1 MTVLLLAALAAHAG
15 PVPAPLC
22 RAGRP
27 TMPVVIGP
35 DASGRTRRAAADLAA
50 SLGRVCGAAFQV
62 RAGDG
67 TQGLVLGTA
76 ADFPALAPAG
86 RFDAPEPMRR
96 EQFLLLSSARGL
108 SAVGATDAGVE
119 AAAAEILHRA
129 GWRRYF
135 PGPAWEVVPSRPDL
149 ELAADFVSAPAFAA
163 RRIWYD
169 FGYLDK
175 SRPAYDEWARRNRV
189 PGGFELRT
197 GHSFDAVLARHHAE
211 FAAHPEYLALVGGRR
226 VSDKFCLSNPALRRL
241 VIEDAMGRLERGGA
255 DSVSI
260 EPTDNDGWCECDSCR
275 ALGEP
280 SERMALLAT
289 ETAAALAA
297 RFPGRVAGF
306 YAYHR
311 HSSPPKTRLPVGV
324 VVSVAAAYQAAGW
337 TTESLLAAWRDKTAS
352 PLGVRECYGVF
363 KWHQGLPGRMRGAD
377 LAYLARSIPRYH
389 ALGARFM
396 SAESGEDWGAHG
408 LGHYVATRLLWDLA
422 EAGRVDA
429 IKEEFLEDCFGPAKA
444 PMRRWYAAVD
454 GSRGLSKREVPAK
467 LTEELYGRLA
477 EAWPLAAD
485 DAARRRLADLALYAR
500 YVELHAAYQAAGA
513 DRGEAFAALVRHAR
527 RMRGRMLVHLKGL
540 EQWLPARDSA
550 AKLPPDDGA
559 AEYTQ
564 AEAEA
569 VLLAGA
575 SAR

>member
-1 MTVLLLAALAAHAG
+1 MSVLLLAALAAHAG
-15 PVPAPLC
+15 PVPAALC
-22 RAGRP
+22 RGGRP
-27 TMPVVIGP
+27 AMPVVVAAS
-35 DASGRTRRAAADLAA
+35 ASGRTRRAAADLAA
-50 SLGRVCGAAFQV
+50 SLGRVCGAAFKV
-62 RAGDG
+62 REGDG
-67 TQGLVLGTA
+67 ATGLALGTA
-76 ADFPALAPAG
+76 ADFPALVPAG
-86 RFDAPEPMRR
+86 GFDAPEPMRR
-96 EQFLLLSSARGL
+96 EQFLLRSGPEGL
-108 SAVGATDAGVE
+108 RAVGATEAGVE
-119 AAAAEILHRA
+119 AASAEILRRA

-149 ELAADFVSAPAFAA
+149 ALAADETSAPAFAA

-169 FGYLDK
+169 FGYLDS
-175 SRPAYDEWARRNRV
+175 SRSAYDEWARRNRV

-197 GHSFDAVLARHHAE
+197 GHSFDAVRARHEAE

-241 VIEDAMGRLERGGA
+241 VVEDALGRLQRGRA
-255 DSVSI
+255 DSVSL
-260 EPTDNDGWCECDSCR
+260 EPSDGDGWCECSACR
-275 ALGEP
+275 ALGGP
-280 SERMALLAT
+280 SDRLALLAT
-289 ETAAALAA
+289 EAAAALAE

-311 HSSPPKTRLPVGV
+311 HSPPPKARLPAGI
-324 VVSVAAAYQAAGW
+324 VVSVAAAYQASGW
-337 TTESLLAAWRDKTAS
+337 TTESLLEAWREKTTS
-352 PLGVRECYGVF
+352 PLGVREYYGVF

-377 LAYLARSIPRYH
+377 LSYLARSIPRYH

-408 LGHYVATRLLWDLA
+408 LGHYAATRILWDLS

-454 GSRGLSKREVPAK
+454 GSRGLAEREVPPA
-467 LTEELYGRLA
+467 LVAELYGRLA

-485 DAARRRLADLALYAR
+485 AAARRRLADLALYAR
-500 YVELHAAYQAAGA
+500 FVELHAAYSAAGA
-513 DRGEAFAALVRHAR
+513 GRGEAFAALVRHAR

-540 EQWLPARDSA
+540 EEWLPARDPA

-559 AEYTQ
+559 PEYTQ

-569 VLLAGA
+569 VLTAGA
-575 SAR
+575 AR